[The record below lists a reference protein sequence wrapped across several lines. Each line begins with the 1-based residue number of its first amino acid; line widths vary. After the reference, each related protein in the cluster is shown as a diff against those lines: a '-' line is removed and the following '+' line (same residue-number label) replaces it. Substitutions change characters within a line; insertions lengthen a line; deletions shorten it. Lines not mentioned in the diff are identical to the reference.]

1 MQTTMQCPR
10 ITEVATEAISRLIQR
25 RTVTVV
31 PCQMVEELHS
41 MGYLQVVA
49 AAVTAHHQH
58 LVLILLCHHFLSSHH
73 IHLQKN
79 KPALVQTLVQM
90 AVASELLQGNFSLL
104 KHQNPTQV
112 CYVPHRYSRQ

>member
-1 MQTTMQCPR
+1 MQTTMQCLC
-10 ITEVATEAISRLIQR
+10 ITEVATEAISHLIQR
-25 RTVTVV
+25 RTATVV

-49 AAVTAHHQH
+49 AAVTAHHPH

-79 KPALVQTLVQM
+79 TPAPVQTLVQM
-90 AVASELLQGNFSLL
+90 AVASELLQGNFSLQ

-112 CYVPHRYSRQ
+112 CYVPQHYSRQ

>member
-1 MQTTMQCPR
+1 MQTTMQCLR
-10 ITEVATEAISRLIQR
+10 ITEVATEAISHLIQR
-25 RTVTVV
+25 RTATVV

-112 CYVPHRYSRQ
+112 CYVPQHYSRQ